1 MTGRVNRLPVVD
13 DGGRM
18 VGIVSRIDVLGVFD
32 RPDND
37 IRDEVTKKILVGD
50 FGLDPGAFDVT
61 VRSGIVTI
69 TGLVG
74 SRHRGSPDWR
84 ATACGGR
91 RRRAGQAQLSPGGP
105 ARPSN
110 ATDTSGIALSWASGA
125 VWCGSPTAAI
135 LAG

>member
-1 MTGRVNRLPVVD
+1 
-13 DGGRM
+13 M
-18 VGIVSRIDVLGVFD
+18 VGVVSRIDVLGVFD

-91 RRRAGQAQLSPGGP
+91 RRRAGQAAP
-105 ARPSN
+105 AFPRRAGLAFPN

-125 VWCGSPTAAI
+125 VWCGSPMAAI